1 MAHDEDHVEVVIELT
16 PEGDRA
22 QVTGW
27 LQERGLEALPLVVG
41 VLATGGRERFTR
53 AFGVNP
59 GEPVPV
65 PGPLRR
71 HVTSIAPVPRKE
83 WHEGA

>member
-1 MAHDEDHVEVVIELT
+1 VIELT

-22 QVTGW
+22 QVTRW

-41 VLATGGRERFTR
+41 VLATGARERFTR
-53 AFGVNP
+53 AFGVEP
-59 GEPVPV
+59 GAPVPI
-65 PGPLRR
+65 PEALRR
-71 HVTSIAPVPRKE
+71 HVTSIAPVARKE